1 MSLSVRSVMG
11 RIRPRPLS
19 PSDALAKDKN
29 RNSSNGE
36 RATEKRLH
44 VLDYWEELLGSPD
57 DDDRSRGADKDID

>member
-36 RATEKRLH
+36 RPEKRLH